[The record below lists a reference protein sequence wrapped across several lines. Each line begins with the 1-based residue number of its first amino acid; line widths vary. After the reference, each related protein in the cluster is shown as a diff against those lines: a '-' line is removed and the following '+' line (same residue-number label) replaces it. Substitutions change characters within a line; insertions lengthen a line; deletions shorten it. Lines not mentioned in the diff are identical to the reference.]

1 MANNCT
7 MCGKKI
13 GGFGS
18 KEFFF
23 DTELELCVTCQ
34 NNVDIMKQRLENAK
48 SLEDLESRYNK
59 TVDDINNKYSISDE
73 NKDVFIGKFA
83 NIYNSKKS
91 VYTEFETLDKIMK
104 SENERKKLLKDKE
117 SDIDTIIEERKNNS
131 DIENILKINDQYEY
145 EVVTVADNPTGGTN
159 LNHLQGVLTKYS
171 MYGWRLKTIVT
182 NELGKNS
189 SGVGVGG
196 VSAGVNSTIDQL
208 ILVFE
213 RKISNA
219 KFNT

>member
-23 DTELELCVTCQ
+23 DTELELCITCQ
-34 NNVDIMKQRLENAK
+34 TNVDIMKQRLENAK

-59 TVDDINNKYSISDE
+59 IVDDINNKYSISDE
-73 NKDVFIGKFA
+73 NKDIFIGKFA

-91 VYTEFETLDKIMK
+91 ACIEIEALDKIIK

-145 EVVTVADNPTGGTN
+145 EVVTVTDDSTGGTN
-159 LNHLQGVLTKYS
+159 LKHLQDVLTKYS
-171 MYGWRLKTIVT
+171 MYGWKLKTMVT

-189 SGVGVGG
+189 RVVSGTA
-196 VSAGVNSTIDQL
+196 VSSGVNSTIDQL

-213 RKISNA
+213 RKIRCA
-219 KFNT
+219 KI